1 MTNDFVAAGW
11 TLVSRDEITWMRSAS
26 LAEDLEK
33 LTSHLLVFER

>member
-1 MTNDFVAAGW
+1 MDARFQ
-11 TLVSRDEITWMRSAS
+11 SEITWMRSAS